1 VLAQI
6 TPTPTTPTT
15 TCATVHT
22 TTGSWTCST
31 DCVRPT
37 NTDCPTLSCSS
48 VALPCPTGQ
57 HLTTPGLYGLMK
69 NSTMTLAEQDCTS
82 TILTGGCPICFC
94 YQCPRCE
101 PTAHTLT
108 IIPSTIPPTGC
119 ATLHTRTGFV
129 ACSTMCHYPTN
140 KECPTLSCTS
150 TSCAEGSTITTP
162 PLSMPPLTTPQGGY
176 YHNCTQEWWTGGCH
190 TCHCVDCPRCAPRT
204 SATPCTTIR
213 TVSGVN
219 YCTNTS
225 CATPSNTKCPVPA
238 CASISCAPGQAT
250 TTPTMTIAGR
260 SYLTAGTTNCI
271 ATVTTVS
278 ECPTCNC
285 LGCPQCS
292 GPTSTTS
299 TTSTSPPVPGIRR
312 WGQCGG
318 REWTGGTVC
327 ELPWVCSY
335 LNEWYSQC
343 L

>member
-1 VLAQI
+1 MQ
-6 TPTPTTPTT
+6 
-15 TCATVHT
+15 
-22 TTGSWTCST
+22 
-31 DCVRPT
+31 
-37 NTDCPTLSCSS
+37 
-48 VALPCPTGQ
+48 
-57 HLTTPGLYGLMK
+57 